1 MIDFFID
8 AYKNATMTQIILE
21 FLAFIC
27 GILSVWF
34 AKKENIL
41 VYPTGLIATI
51 ITVYLLYLA
60 GYVGDMLINAY
71 FSVMSIYGWYKWSRK
86 TQRKIIYQLQEPIKK
101 KNNRNC
107 IVYCNYFCRFWD
119 LQNV

>member
-1 MIDFFID
+1 
-8 AYKNATMTQIILE
+8 MTQIILE

-34 AKKENIL
+34 AKGKYISIS
-41 VYPTGLIATI
+41 TGLIATI
-51 ITVYLLYLA
+51 ITVYYYIKA

-86 TQRKIIYQLQEPIKK
+86 TQKKIIYQLQELIKK
-101 KNNRNC
+101 KK
-107 IVYCNYFCRFWD
+107 
-119 LQNV
+119 

>member
-1 MIDFFID
+1 VV
-8 AYKNATMTQIILE
+8 
-21 FLAFIC
+21 C
-27 GILSVWF
+27 
-34 AKKENIL
+34 KKENIL

-86 TQRKIIYQLQEPIKK
+86 LQRKIIYQLPEPKK
-101 KNNRNC
+101 KEK
-107 IVYCNYFCRFWD
+107 IIELYC
-119 LQNV
+119 LL